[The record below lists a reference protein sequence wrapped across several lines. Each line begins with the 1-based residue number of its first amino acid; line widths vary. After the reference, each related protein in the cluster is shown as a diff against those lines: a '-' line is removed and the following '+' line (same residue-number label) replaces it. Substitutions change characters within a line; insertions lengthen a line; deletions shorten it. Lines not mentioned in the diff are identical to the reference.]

1 MSCGKESLSMQQ
13 TLRATVVLFLSVLLA
28 QACST
33 LKPPTLAVD
42 GLRVGDMGVTG
53 VALDVGFRLRN
64 PNPEPLRIERFEYEL
79 LVNGSSLGHGYEPKG
94 VDLAGYGEAKVV
106 SRFDVNALKLPG
118 AVLKVLRQ
126 DKVRARAKGRY
137 FTSGSFGHKELGFD
151 SDVDVDLRH

>member
-1 MSCGKESLSMQQ
+1 MRQRLG
-13 TLRATVVLFLSVLLA
+13 ATAVLVLSVLLVA
-28 QACST
+28 SCAT

-64 PNPEPLRIERFEYEL
+64 PNPEPLKIERFEYEL
-79 LVNGSSLGHGYEPKG
+79 FVNGSSLGHGYEPKG
-94 VDLAGYGEAKVV
+94 VELVGYGEAKVT

-151 SDVDVDLRH
+151 SDVEVDLSH

>member
-1 MSCGKESLSMQQ
+1 MRQRLG
-13 TLRATVVLFLSVLLA
+13 ATAVFVLSVLLA
-28 QACST
+28 EGCAT

-64 PNPEPLRIERFEYEL
+64 PNPEPLKIERFEYEL

-94 VDLAGYGEAKVV
+94 VELAGYGEAKVT

-151 SDVDVDLRH
+151 SDVEVDLRH

>member
-1 MSCGKESLSMQQ
+1 MTLRRR
-13 TLRATVVLFLSVLLA
+13 TLRAAAPLAALLLA
-28 QACST
+28 AACAS

-42 GLRVGDMGVTG
+42 GLKVGDMGLSG
-53 VALDVGFRLRN
+53 VALDVGFRIRN

-79 LVNGSSLGHGYEPKG
+79 FVNGSSLGHGYEPKG
-94 VDLAGYGEAKVV
+94 VELAGYGEAKVV
-106 SRFDVNALKLPG
+106 SRFDVNAMKLPG

-151 SDVDVDLRH
+151 SDVEVDLRH

>member
-1 MSCGKESLSMQQ
+1 MRQRF
-13 TLRATVVLFLSVLLA
+13 RATAVLVLSVLLA
-28 QACST
+28 HGCAT

-42 GLRVGDMGVTG
+42 GVRVGDMGVTG

-64 PNPEPLRIERFEYEL
+64 PNPEPLKIERFEYEL
-79 LVNGSSLGHGYEPKG
+79 FVNGSSLGHGYEPKG
-94 VDLAGYGEAKVV
+94 VELAGYGEAKVT

-151 SDVDVDLRH
+151 SDVEVDLSH

>member
-1 MSCGKESLSMQQ
+1 MRQRLG
-13 TLRATVVLFLSVLLA
+13 ATAVLVLSVLLVA
-28 QACST
+28 SCAT

-42 GLRVGDMGVTG
+42 GVRVGDMGVTG

-64 PNPEPLRIERFEYEL
+64 PNPEPLKVERFEYEL
-79 LVNGSSLGHGYEPKG
+79 FVNGSSLGHGYEPKG
-94 VDLAGYGEAKVV
+94 VELAGYGEAKVT

-151 SDVDVDLRH
+151 SDVEVDLSH

>member
-1 MSCGKESLSMQQ
+1 MRQRLG
-13 TLRATVVLFLSVLLA
+13 ATAVLVLSVLLVA
-28 QACST
+28 SCAT

-64 PNPEPLRIERFEYEL
+64 PNPEPLKIERFEYEL
-79 LVNGSSLGHGYEPKG
+79 FVNGSSLGHGYEPKG
-94 VDLAGYGEAKVV
+94 VELAGYGEAKVT

-151 SDVDVDLRH
+151 SDVEVDLSH

>member
-1 MSCGKESLSMQQ
+1 MRQRLG
-13 TLRATVVLFLSVLLA
+13 ATAVLELSVLLVA
-28 QACST
+28 SCAT

-64 PNPEPLRIERFEYEL
+64 PNPEPLKIERFEYEL
-79 LVNGSSLGHGYEPKG
+79 FVNGSSLGHGYEPKG
-94 VDLAGYGEAKVV
+94 VELAGYGEAKVT
-106 SRFDVNALKLPG
+106 SRFDVNALKVPG

-137 FTSGSFGHKELGFD
+137 FASGSFGHKELGFD
-151 SDVDVDLRH
+151 SDVEVDLRH

>member
-1 MSCGKESLSMQQ
+1 M
-13 TLRATVVLFLSVLLA
+13 TLRRISFRTSAALAAVLLTA
-28 QACST
+28 ACTT

-42 GLRVGDMGVTG
+42 GLKVGDMGLSG
-53 VALDVGFRLRN
+53 VALDVGFRIRN

-106 SRFDVNALKLPG
+106 SRFDVNALKVPG

-126 DKVRARAKGRY
+126 DKVRAQAKGKY
-137 FTSGSFGHKELGFD
+137 FATGSFGKKELGFD
-151 SDVDVDLRH
+151 SDVDVNLGH

>member
-1 MSCGKESLSMQQ
+1 MQSR
-13 TLRATVVLFLSVLLA
+13 LRATAMLVLSVLLA
-28 QACST
+28 AGCTT

-64 PNPEPLRIERFEYEL
+64 PNPDPLKVERFEYEL
-79 LVNGSSLGHGYEPKG
+79 FVNGSSLGHGYEPKG
-94 VDLAGYGEAKVV
+94 VDLAGYGEAKVT

-151 SDVDVDLRH
+151 SDVEVDLRH

>member
-1 MSCGKESLSMQQ
+1 MRQRF
-13 TLRATVVLFLSVLLA
+13 RATAVLALSVLLA
-28 QACST
+28 QACAT
-33 LKPPTLAVD
+33 VKPPTLAVD

-64 PNPEPLRIERFEYEL
+64 PNPEPLKIERFEYEL

-94 VDLAGYGEAKVV
+94 VELAGYGEAKVT
-106 SRFDVNALKLPG
+106 SRFDVNALKVPG

-151 SDVDVDLRH
+151 SDVEVDLRH

>member
-1 MSCGKESLSMQQ
+1 MRQRLG
-13 TLRATVVLFLSVLLA
+13 ATAVLVLSVLLVA
-28 QACST
+28 SCAT

-64 PNPEPLRIERFEYEL
+64 PNPEPLKIERFEYEL
-79 LVNGSSLGHGYEPKG
+79 FVNGSSLGHGYEPKG
-94 VDLAGYGEAKVV
+94 VELAGYGEAKVT

-151 SDVDVDLRH
+151 SDVEVDLRH